1 MSSAAASGGV
11 AGGSGKKS
19 VGVPIQLFREAESH
33 VVTVELRTGDVYRGK
48 LDESEDTM
56 NCQLRDVVFTARDG
70 RVTRLDAVYLRG
82 SQVRFVVL
90 PELLKGAPLF
100 QKVRVFAE
108 AKAKAIPSGSGRG
121 RGGKGGARGGRGRG
135 RVLPTSAS
143 FKRETWRALSLVLDS
158 CDELNHHPRPSLRL
172 LLQRRRS
179 KKVL

>member
-1 MSSAAASGGV
+1 MSAAAP
-11 AGGSGKKS
+11 AGGAKKA

-33 VVTVELRTGDVYRGK
+33 VITVELRTGDVYRGK
-48 LDESEDTM
+48 LAESEDTM

-70 RVTRLDAVYLRG
+70 RVTRLDSVYLRG

-121 RGGKGGARGGRGRG
+121 RGGRGGGAARGGRGRG
-135 RVLPTSAS
+135 RALPTSAS
-143 FKRETWRALSLVLDS
+143 RA
-158 CDELNHHPRPSLRL
+158 RTRA
-172 LLQRRRS
+172 
-179 KKVL
+179 

>member
-1 MSSAAASGGV
+1 MSATAAAAGGGV
-11 AGGSGKKS
+11 AAGKRA
-19 VGVPIQLFREAESH
+19 VGVPVQLFREAESH

-48 LDESEDTM
+48 LEESEDTM

-70 RVTRLDAVYLRG
+70 RVTRLDSVYLRG

-121 RGGKGGARGGRGRG
+121 RGKGGARGGRGRG
-135 RVLPTSAS
+135 RGALPTSS
-143 FKRETWRALSLVLDS
+143 SLV
-158 CDELNHHPRPSLRL
+158 RA
-172 LLQRRRS
+172 RRGDRRNARD
-179 KKVL
+179 